1 MRRCRCPLPADRSSL
16 SARAA
21 ATLRSSTRSP
31 PRFPAALNSATA
43 ASRSIRSRPQPG
55 ARIGGRRA
63 PRGSGSARTPR
74 MAALA
79 GDARR
84 GSWGCRRRAAE
95 QARDWVKGRRRRP
108 APSAPGSWR
117 ELRRLPSA
125 PSIVAV
131 DRGAGIPV
139 IPAAGRGQR
148 R

>member
-1 MRRCRCPLPADRSSL
+1 LLLLPASGRSEQPL
-16 SARAA
+16 GEGCRY
-21 ATLRSSTRSP
+21 LRSPTRSP
-31 PRFPAALNSATA
+31 PRFPAALNSAPHRFA
-43 ASRSIRSRPQPG
+43 SIRSRPQPG
-55 ARIGGRRA
+55 PRIGGRRP
-63 PRGSGSARTPR
+63 PRGSGSAPAPR

-79 GDARR
+79 GVARR
-84 GSWGCRRRAAE
+84 GSWLRRRRAAE

-108 APSAPGSWR
+108 GRSAPGSWP

-125 PSIVAV
+125 PSILAV